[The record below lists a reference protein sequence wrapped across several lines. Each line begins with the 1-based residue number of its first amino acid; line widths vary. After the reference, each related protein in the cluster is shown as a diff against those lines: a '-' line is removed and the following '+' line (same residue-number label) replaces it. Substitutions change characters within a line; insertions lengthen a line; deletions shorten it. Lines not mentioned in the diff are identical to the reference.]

1 MIQIKSRINEFFK
14 VEKSLMIL
22 VNNFSVFITPYLH
35 KNSYSRNQKS
45 PCSLRSL
52 SPFSRGIKGDFF
64 LLLRKCILRINLL
77 NSFIL
82 DNKSGVLIFLL
93 SVILFSSMSSLSKA
107 QGFDWQTGGRMPYK
121 IPVLFIGINAGLSDV
136 SHKGDFNLEEDMIE
150 CCKFKDGTGSSSQFG
165 LSAEYWHD
173 GYTAVNTSLSY
184 TTIKGSFTVRNSLP
198 TRNGDFITD
207 FGFNSTIS
215 YIEFEIGAKRR
226 LFETHISIGAAL
238 KFDVL
243 LSGKSEYTEQAVSD
257 NVPFEKRTILTG
269 QIQNLQTVVISP
281 SVFAAYDASLAVGY
295 YASPYLSASYSL
307 NSIIEDEP
315 WRRFSLSIGI
325 RIFRNL

>member
-1 MIQIKSRINEFFK
+1 MIQIKSRIKEFFK
-14 VEKSLMIL
+14 FEKSLMIL
-22 VNNFSVFITPYLH
+22 VNNLF
-35 KNSYSRNQKS
+35 
-45 PCSLRSL
+45 
-52 SPFSRGIKGDFF
+52 
-64 LLLRKCILRINLL
+64 
-77 NSFIL
+77 
-82 DNKSGVLIFLL
+82 VLLL
-93 SVILFSSMSSLSKA
+93 SVILFSSMSSVSKA
-107 QGFDWQTGGRMPYK
+107 QGFDWQTGGRMPYN
-121 IPVLFIGINAGLSDV
+121 IPVIFIGINTGLSDV
-136 SHKGDFNLEEDMIE
+136 SHNGDFNLEEDMIE

-173 GYTAVNTSLSY
+173 GYTAINSSLSY
-184 TTIKGSFTVRNSLP
+184 TTIKGNFTVRNSLP

-226 LFETHISIGAAL
+226 LFESHLSIGATL

-243 LSGKSEYTEQAVSD
+243 LSGKSEYTEQAVTD

-269 QIQNLQTVVISP
+269 QIQNLHSVVISP
-281 SVFAAYDASLAVGY
+281 SLYAAYDASLAVGY

-307 NSIIEDEP
+307 NSIVENEP
-315 WRRFSLSIGI
+315 WRRLSLSIGI